1 MWEGKYRLLTDFEF
15 RIVSYKSSFFFRAE
29 KTRLKS
35 ITCSTV
41 RENEV
46 SKMNLGSNGGIEFNF
61 KQTFELSAPFVEI
74 RPAKLTNQSVCT
86 N

>member
-1 MWEGKYRLLTDFEF
+1 MWKGEYRLLTDFEF
-15 RIVSYKSSFFFRAE
+15 RIVSYKPSFFRAE

-35 ITCSTV
+35 VTCSTV

-46 SKMNLGSNGGIEFNF
+46 SKMNLGSNRGIEFNF
-61 KQTFELSAPFVEI
+61 KQSFELSVPFVEI